1 MYNTLLYGGFLLIIS
16 GVILFVVSIIKL
28 REIEREEFRNEQL
41 HKAFM
46 KARKIKKLIK
56 YINIKKVVS
65 WINYGILYI

>member
-1 MYNTLLYGGFLLIIS
+1 MTINTLLYGGFLLIIS

-46 KARKIKKLIK
+46 KARKKRWYLIM
-56 YINIKKVVS
+56 NIRGCAIVKCA
-65 WINYGILYI
+65 NY

>member
-1 MYNTLLYGGFLLIIS
+1 MKVYMTINTLLYGGFLLIIS

-46 KARKIKKLIK
+46 KARKTFVKANRLKKWQK
-56 YINIKKVVS
+56 
-65 WINYGILYI
+65 

>member
-1 MYNTLLYGGFLLIIS
+1 MESNIFNTLLYGGFLLIIS

-46 KARKIKKLIK
+46 KARKIKKWIEIA
-56 YINIKKVVS
+56 INF
-65 WINYGILYI
+65 

>member
-46 KARKIKKLIK
+46 RARKIKKWST
-56 YINIKKVVS
+56 Y
-65 WINYGILYI
+65 

>member
-1 MYNTLLYGGFLLIIS
+1 MESNIFNALLYGGFLLIIS

-46 KARKIKKLIK
+46 KARKIKK
-56 YINIKKVVS
+56 
-65 WINYGILYI
+65 

>member
-46 KARKIKKLIK
+46 KARKRINGVSKKYK
-56 YINIKKVVS
+56 WSKK
-65 WINYGILYI
+65 